1 MEYYLIRS
9 KTDDVG
15 SCNEALYYGKLG
27 EIRHSYYKQ
36 KIPKEH
42 YDILH
47 LYIDD
52 LNDFLDKEEIKDY
65 VENYF

>member
-1 MEYYLIRS
+1 MKYYLIRS
-9 KTDDVG
+9 KTDDIG
-15 SCNEALYYGKLG
+15 SCNEAIYYGKFSD
-27 EIRHSYYKQ
+27 IKHSYWNKE
-36 KIPKEH
+36 ISKEH

-65 VENYF
+65 IENYF